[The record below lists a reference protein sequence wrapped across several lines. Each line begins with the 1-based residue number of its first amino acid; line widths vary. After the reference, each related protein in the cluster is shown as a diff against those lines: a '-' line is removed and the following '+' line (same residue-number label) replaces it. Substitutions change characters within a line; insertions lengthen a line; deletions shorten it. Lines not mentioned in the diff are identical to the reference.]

1 MPITY
6 TNIIK
11 TKILEPIRSLLRTEF
26 QDSFHIYIGSMYE
39 RKGNQSIRLECTRQ
53 ELNRHGNMGYENEYT
68 VEISLYLNI
77 SNYDD
82 KIVMDK
88 LYNDTSRLEQILFNK
103 RDSASRG
110 NDNAFYGGEISN
122 ISFNEKTSDEQEVD
136 SLVCAKIEYLC
147 LYTKMS

>member
-1 MPITY
+1 MAISY

-11 TKILEPIRSLLRTEF
+11 TKILDIIRLFIRNEF
-26 QDSFHIYIGSMYE
+26 QNSYDVYIGSKYE
-39 RKGNQSIRLECTRQ
+39 RKGNQSIRLECIKQ

-77 SNYDD
+77 SNYED

-88 LYNDTSRLEQILFNK
+88 LYNDVSRLEQLLFNK
-103 RDSASRG
+103 RDSAKRS
-110 NDNAFYGGEISN
+110 NDNGFYGGEISN
-122 ISFNEKTSDEQEVD
+122 VSFNDKTDEEEDVD